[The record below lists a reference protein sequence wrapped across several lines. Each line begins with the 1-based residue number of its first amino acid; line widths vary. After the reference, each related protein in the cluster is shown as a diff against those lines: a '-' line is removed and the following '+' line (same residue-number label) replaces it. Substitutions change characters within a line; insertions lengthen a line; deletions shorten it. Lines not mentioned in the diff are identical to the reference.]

1 MAKHQ
6 YLTSPPKISTWP
18 PGVPYIIG
26 NEAAERFSYYGM
38 NAIVVIFWT
47 TFLRDKAGNLDVM
60 RPEQAEAWYHTFVSA
75 LYFLPLVGAILAD
88 AFFGKFWVVFW
99 LSIVYCAGHATLALM
114 GSAVAHTIP
123 PVYLSAIGLF
133 LIALGA
139 GGIKPCVS
147 TNVGDQFGETNKHLL
162 PRLFNWFYFSINAGS
177 ALSTLLIPWLLEPG
191 SIWDWLK
198 NLLPVSASNFLVSP
212 RLHSPDV
219 AFGLP
224 GIFMAI
230 ATVIFW
236 MGRKKFV
243 HIPPVGGRQFFDDT
257 VPRQRQLPF
266 LLIFIPFCCFLLV
279 VGAAALIGQIKGTG
293 SASAVLGFNA
303 GRPVAA
309 AVVVILAIVIW
320 AIRPVLRYI
329 LIPVPFVAMFWA
341 LWQQNFSSWI
351 VQAKSMDRHL
361 FGTDWL
367 PEQIQTVNPI
377 FILIMLP
384 LFSYWLYPAVEKVV
398 RLTPLRKIGAGLF
411 VTAASFFLVAMIQTR
426 IDGGAPPGII
436 WQVWAFV
443 ILTAGETLVSPTHLE
458 FSYTQGPVKLK
469 SLVMCTYLFAISL
482 GNQFTAA
489 VNFFIQNPD
498 GSVKLQGTSYFM
510 FFVWVMLGTAVVFAI
525 VTPFYKGRT
534 YLQDQWAVTGDA
546 EPAVGFA
553 VQPEA

>member
-1 MAKHQ
+1 MAKSQ

-60 RPEQAEAWYHTFVSA
+60 RPEQADAWYHTFVSV

-198 NLLPVSASNFLVSP
+198 NLLPVSVSSFLVSP

-257 VPRQRQLPF
+257 VPRQRQRPF
-266 LLIFIPFCCFLLV
+266 LLIFIPFFCFLLI

-293 SASAVLGFNA
+293 AASAVLGFNV
-303 GRPVAA
+303 GRPIAA
-309 AVVVILAIVIW
+309 AVVVILGVVIW

-351 VQAKSMDRHL
+351 LQAKSMDRHL

-367 PEQIQTVNPI
+367 PEQIQTVNPL

-384 LFSYWLYPAVEKVV
+384 VFSYWLYPFLERFV
-398 RLTPLRKIGAGLF
+398 RLTPLRKMGAGLF

-426 IDGGAPPGII
+426 IDGGARPGIM

-469 SLVMCTYLFAISL
+469 SLVMCTYLLAISL

-510 FFVWVMLGTAVVFAI
+510 FFVWVMLGTAVLFAI
-525 VTPFYKGRT
+525 ITPFYKGRT
-534 YLQDQWAVTGDA
+534 YLQDQSEVTGDA

>member
-1 MAKHQ
+1 MAKSQ

-60 RPEQAEAWYHTFVSA
+60 RPEQADAWYHTFVSV

-198 NLLPVSASNFLVSP
+198 NLLPVSVSSFLVSP

-257 VPRQRQLPF
+257 VPRQRQRPF
-266 LLIFIPFCCFLLV
+266 LLIFIPLFCFLLI

-293 SASAVLGFNA
+293 AASAVLGFNV

-309 AVVVILAIVIW
+309 AVVVILGVVIW

-351 VQAKSMDRHL
+351 LQAKSMDRHL

-367 PEQIQTVNPI
+367 PEQIQTVNPL

-384 LFSYWLYPAVEKVV
+384 VFSYWLYPFLERFV
-398 RLTPLRKIGAGLF
+398 RLTPLRKMGAGLF

-426 IDGGAPPGII
+426 IDGGARPGIM

-469 SLVMCTYLFAISL
+469 SLVMCTYLLAISL

-510 FFVWVMLGTAVVFAI
+510 FFVWVMLGTAVLFAI
-525 VTPFYKGRT
+525 ITPFYKGRT
-534 YLQDQWAVTGDA
+534 YLQDQSEVTGDA

>member
-1 MAKHQ
+1 MAKTE
-6 YLTSPPKISTWP
+6 YLTSPPKISGWP

-38 NAIVVIFWT
+38 NSIVVIFWT
-47 TFLRDKAGNLDVM
+47 VFLRNKAGQLAVM
-60 RPEQAEAWYHTFVSA
+60 SPEQADAWYHTFVSA

-88 AFFGKFWVVFW
+88 ALFGKFWVVFW
-99 LSIVYCAGHATLALM
+99 LSIVYCAGHAVLALI
-114 GSAVAHTIP
+114 GTAVAHVIA
-123 PVYLSAIGLF
+123 PVALSGIGLF

-177 ALSTLLIPWLLEPG
+177 ALSTLLIPWLLEPYKADPNG
-191 SIWDWLK
+191 
-198 NLLPVSASNFLVSP
+198 LLAKLPPGVVTFLESP

-230 ATVIFW
+230 ATIFFW
-236 MGRKKFV
+236 AGRKKFV
-243 HIPPVGGRQFFDDT
+243 HIPPAGGRNYA
-257 VPRQRQLPF
+257 RE
-266 LLIFIPFCCFLLV
+266 IFNK
-279 VGAAALIGQIKGTG
+279 QTG
-293 SASAVLGFNA
+293 KI
-303 GRPVAA
+303 
-309 AVVVILAIVIW
+309 ILN
-320 AIRPVLRYI
+320 I
-329 LIPVPFVAMFWA
+329 LMPVPFVAMFWA

-361 FGTDWL
+361 FGVEWL

-384 LFSYWLYPAVEKVV
+384 LFSYAVYPAVEKFVK
-398 RLTPLRKIGAGLF
+398 LTALRKMGAGLF
-411 VTAASFFLVAMIQTR
+411 VTAASFFIIAMIQTR
-426 IDGGAPPGII
+426 IDAGGRPHIM

-443 ILTAGETLVSPTHLE
+443 VLTAGETLVSPTHLE
-458 FSYTQGPVKLK
+458 FSYTQGPVKMK
-469 SLVMCTYLFAISL
+469 SLIMCTYLLAISL

-498 GSVKLQGTSYFM
+498 GSVKLHGTSYFM
-510 FFVWVMLGTAVVFAI
+510 FFFWVMLVTGVLFAL

-534 YLQDQWAVTGDA
+534 YLQDQTKVAGEE
-546 EPAVGFA
+546 EPTVGFV